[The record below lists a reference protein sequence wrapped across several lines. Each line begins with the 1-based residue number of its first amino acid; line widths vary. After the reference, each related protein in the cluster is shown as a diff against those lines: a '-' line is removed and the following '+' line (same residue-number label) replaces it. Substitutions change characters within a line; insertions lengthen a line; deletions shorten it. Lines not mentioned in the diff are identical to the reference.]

1 MNAEESDQC
10 PGVCPVC
17 SIGRYKNAKLAVMAI
32 VVVIAVVVVS
42 GGIINVYVILLSWQI
57 AEWR

>member
-10 PGVCPVC
+10 SGVGPVC

-32 VVVIAVVVVS
+32 VVVIVVVVGS
-42 GGIINVYVILLSWQI
+42 GRRFV
-57 AEWR
+57 